1 MGRRPLGAL
10 VWEYVM
16 SSYLLDALV
25 GYSNKNHQPSGA
37 LSGKYFEDSIRPVA
51 LFRKQFGDSHSLG
64 AAVGKHF
71 GNSFLRLH
79 LIEGLNEYVIAQL
92 RPIDVFN
99 KGVIVKLHPIE
110 HLNESVIVQLRPIE
124 GLNGSESAPGVHE
137 IE

>member
-1 MGRRPLGAL
+1 
-10 VWEYVM
+10 M
-16 SSYLLDALV
+16 SSYLLGALV

-37 LSGKYFEDSIRPVA
+37 LFGKYFEDSTRPVA
-51 LFRKQFGDSHSLG
+51 LFRKQFGDHQPSG

-71 GNSFLRLH
+71 GDSFPRLR

-92 RPIDVFN
+92 HPIEDFN
-99 KGVIVKLHPIE
+99 KGVIVKLHSIE
-110 HLNESVIVQLRPIE
+110 HLNEGVIVQLRSIE